1 MSTRCARSAI
11 AGAAAIGDRAHTA
24 TTDRAITDG
33 IIVRN
38 STIARIITGTALIT
52 ADIMVAIT
60 AADITA
66 DTIANHQ
73 RGGFGPLTLPRLK
86 HDPEK
91 CEAVFRKDHAQT
103 KS

>member
-33 IIVRN
+33 IIVRT

-52 ADIMVAIT
+52 VAIT
-60 AADITA
+60 AVDITA
-66 DTIANHQ
+66 DTIANHP
-73 RGGFGPLTLPRLK
+73 RGGFGPLTLPR
-86 HDPEK
+86 
-91 CEAVFRKDHAQT
+91 
-103 KS
+103 